1 MTEIWKP
8 IDGTNGVYEV
18 SNTGKVRSL
27 NYLGHRVVRE
37 LALCFDPKGY
47 LRVAL
52 YFGEKRKTQKV
63 HRLVAQAFIPN
74 PDGKPEVNHKDGDKT
89 NNHAGN
95 LEWSTPRENVIHA
108 YKSGLKE
115 KTRAHCKKMGLS
127 QVERLKEYR
136 EKAKTPVIAINI
148 ATGER
153 TWYGSQ
159 HEAQVGT
166 GAPQANIHKVLS
178 GQRKSAHGHR
188 FIYADKKG
196 AI

>member
-8 IDGTNGVYEV
+8 IDGTNGMYEV
-18 SNTGKVRSL
+18 SNTGKVKSN
-27 NYLGHRVVRE
+27 NYLGNGVVRE
-37 LALCFDPKGY
+37 LALSFDPKGY
-47 LRVAL
+47 LRVSL

-74 PDGKPEVNHKDGDKT
+74 PDGKPEVNHKDGNKA
-89 NNHAGN
+89 NNHVGN
-95 LEWSTPRENVIHA
+95 LEWSTPKENVIHA
-108 YKSGLKE
+108 YRSGLKE

-136 EKAKTPVIAINI
+136 EKMKTPVIAINI
-148 ATGER
+148 VTGER

-159 HEAQVGT
+159 QEAQIGT

-178 GQRKSAHGHR
+178 GRRKSAHGHM